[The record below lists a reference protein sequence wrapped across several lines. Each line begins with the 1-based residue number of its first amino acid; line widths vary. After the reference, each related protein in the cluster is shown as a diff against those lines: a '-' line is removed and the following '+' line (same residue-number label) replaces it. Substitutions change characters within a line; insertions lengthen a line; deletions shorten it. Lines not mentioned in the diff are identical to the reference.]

1 MNNYINTFFAI
12 FFLHYFVNANENQNY
27 SSIPH
32 FVWDSD
38 SSNIGRA
45 EIWFQDWTDYTRL
58 FVKSVKDTVTYKRH
72 AYAKTDFENQ
82 YMNAKDF
89 KKLQYIQ
96 LLGNISW
103 TKPQNWKDGNLNE
116 FEWHVDR
123 DQNWIYTDKKLSGY
137 AKVKSGKLY
146 LTIRDYDDTII
157 DIVSRKRKYK

>member
-1 MNNYINTFFAI
+1 M
-12 FFLHYFVNANENQNY
+12 
-27 SSIPH
+27 
-32 FVWDSD
+32 
-38 SSNIGRA
+38 
-45 EIWFQDWTDYTRL
+45 
-58 FVKSVKDTVTYKRH
+58 
-72 AYAKTDFENQ
+72 
-82 YMNAKDF
+82 
-89 KKLQYIQ
+89 QYIQ
-96 LLGNISW
+96 LLGNIVW